1 MGKQF
6 SFAIMFASSWP
17 DSLRRSSST
26 QSTHMKTLLSFITFS
41 VVLLHLQ
48 SSVAFAQGQRPA
60 GIGGGGNEMFTAV
73 DSNSDGV
80 LDAAELANAAAALK
94 KLDKNGDG
102 TITKDEVATTGG
114 FGMGGRGGMA
124 PGAATPGTATP
135 GTTTP
140 GSQPPTAP
148 MSGMGKGKGKGKGG
162 QGPAPST
169 NPDEAVQTL
178 MQFDKNAD
186 GKLSKDE
193 VPERMQ
199 GIFENSDANKDGLL
213 SPDEIKAA
221 AASSS
226 GGAGAAAGRR
236 PF

>member
-1 MGKQF
+1 MG
-6 SFAIMFASSWP
+6 
-17 DSLRRSSST
+17 
-26 QSTHMKTLLSFITFS
+26 
-41 VVLLHLQ
+41 
-48 SSVAFAQGQRPA
+48 G
-60 GIGGGGNEMFTAV
+60 GGGGNEMFTAL
-73 DSNSDGV
+73 DSNGDGA

-124 PGAATPGTATP
+124 PGAATPGA
-135 GTTTP
+135 TTP
-140 GSQPPTAP
+140 GSNPPTDPPAP
-148 MSGMGKGKGKGKGG
+148 MGGMGKGKGKGMGKGKGG
-162 QGPAPST
+162 HGPAPTT
-169 NPDEAVQTL
+169 NPDEAVKTL

-199 GIFENSDANKDGLL
+199 GIFENNDANKDGLL

-221 AASSS
+221 TASSS
-226 GGAGAAAGRR
+226 GGAGAAPAAGPRSL
-236 PF
+236 

>member
-1 MGKQF
+1 MN
-6 SFAIMFASSWP
+6 
-17 DSLRRSSST
+17 
-26 QSTHMKTLLSFITFS
+26 TLLRFITIS
-41 VVLLHLQ
+41 VGLLHLQ
-48 SSVAFAQGQRPA
+48 SSDAFAQGRRP
-60 GIGGGGNEMFTAV
+60 GGMGGGGGGNEMFTAV
-73 DSNSDGV
+73 DSNGDGA

-135 GTTTP
+135 G
-140 GSQPPTAP
+140 SNPPTAT
-148 MSGMGKGKGKGKGG
+148 MGGMGKGKGKGKGKG
-162 QGPAPST
+162 MGGHGSAPTT
-169 NPDEAVQTL
+169 NPDEAVKTL

-199 GIFENSDANKDGLL
+199 GIFENNDADKDGLL
-213 SPDEIKAA
+213 STDEIKAA

-226 GGAGAAAGRR
+226 GGAAAPARA
-236 PF
+236 P